1 MIGALKA
8 TTRSSDTKCVGRA
21 FTPREDDGFTL
32 MEMMIALM
40 IMAVVLTALLPALFG
55 TMRATT
61 SSNARSVANGLAVS
75 ATEQMRS
82 IPYYEVGWT
91 STPSVCA
98 NPNDPSNPDKQPV
111 TLSSGTTT
119 PLTAVT
125 TKTVGHV
132 SYTVTRCLYWI
143 DSTVTNDSLAYKQSI
158 VTVSWSSNG
167 IASTITQTSAIYP
180 GGEGTYQ
187 AGGEQN
193 FTPVAATPT
202 TVAAGAPDYPQNV
215 TANKDPSTPANAI
228 DVSWSPPAASAVPAV
243 NYIVDYIAV
252 TSTSSNCPS
261 APFANPTSTQ
271 PEPAS
276 ASPLYIGAS
285 PGTKY
290 CVDVRSVAGD
300 GVTVS
305 SPSAVTTATTDS
317 ASPTCTISNLVVN
330 NSTTKIP
337 VDSNGHLVS
346 GSSIP
351 LSVNAQYCSGVTVS
365 VGYTTN
371 TSTVQQANMTG
382 NTSLLTGSAGT
393 SSTVWSVGN
402 DPFTVYVTDSSGL
415 HAFSPAVQVFVTIC
429 QEKGNSG
436 KC

>member
-1 MIGALKA
+1 
-8 TTRSSDTKCVGRA
+8 
-21 FTPREDDGFTL
+21 
-32 MEMMIALM
+32 MIALM

-55 TMRATT
+55 TMRAT
-61 SSNARSVANGLAVS
+61 SASNARSVANGLAVS

-82 IPYYEVGWT
+82 IPYYEVGWA
-91 STPSVCA
+91 STPSACT

-111 TLSSGTTT
+111 TLPNGTTT

-125 TKTVGHV
+125 TRNVGNTQ
-132 SYTVTRCLYWI
+132 YTITRCLYWI
-143 DSTVTNDSLAYKQSI
+143 DSTVTNDTLAYKQSV
-158 VTVSWSSNG
+158 VTVSWSSHG
-167 IASTITQTSAIYP
+167 IASKITQISAIYP
-180 GGEGTYQ
+180 GGEAVYQ
-187 AGGEQN
+187 TGGEQN

-202 TVAAGAPDYPQNV
+202 TVAAGAPDFPQNV
-215 TANKDPSTPANAI
+215 TAYKDPGTPAGAI
-228 DVSWSPPAASAVPAV
+228 DVSWSPPSASAVPAV

-252 TSTSSNCPS
+252 PSTSANCPS
-261 APFANPTSTQ
+261 APFSNPTSTQ

-285 PGTKY
+285 PATKY

-300 GVTVS
+300 GTTTS
-305 SPSAVTTATTDS
+305 SPSAVATATTD
-317 ASPTCTISNLVVN
+317 AATPTCTISNLVVN
-330 NSTTKIP
+330 NSTTKVP
-337 VDSNGHLVS
+337 VDSNGHLVNQT
-346 GSSIP
+346 SIP
-351 LSVNAQYCSGVTVS
+351 LAVNAQYCSGETVS

-371 TSTVQQANMTG
+371 TSTVQQASMTG

-393 SSTVWSVGN
+393 TSTVWSVGN

-415 HAFSPAVQVFVTIC
+415 HTFSPAVQVFVTIC